1 MTTMN
6 CNCPKCG
13 GLPTSPREIL
23 LGDAEPFRTTDV
35 STGDNADRGFGMY
48 SSPDLAWGHA
58 SEVFSFTGERE
69 EDWTLET
76 YLQAPNRDGTIN
88 LTCSECD
95 HAFRHNPSLPPNLL
109 PDLSRKLQR
118 VANRRAL

>member
-13 GLPTSPREIL
+13 GLPNSPREIL
-23 LGDAEPFRTTDV
+23 LGAAEPFRSTDV
-35 STGDNADRGFGMY
+35 STGEHADRGFGLE
-48 SSPDLAWGHA
+48 SSPDLAWRQL
-58 SEVFSFTGERE
+58 SEVFSFTGERD
-69 EDWTLET
+69 EDWALET

-95 HAFRHNPSLPPNLL
+95 HSFRHNPSLPRNLL
-109 PDLSRKLQR
+109 PDLAAKLKR
-118 VANRRAL
+118 AAAHRAL